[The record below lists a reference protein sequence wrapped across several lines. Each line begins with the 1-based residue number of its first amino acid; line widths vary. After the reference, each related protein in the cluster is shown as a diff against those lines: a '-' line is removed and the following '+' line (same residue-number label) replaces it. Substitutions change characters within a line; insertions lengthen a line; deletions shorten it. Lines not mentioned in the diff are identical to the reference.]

1 MSESSSGCD
10 RTEAREMRESMRQ
23 GSRVRSALENAI
35 KRAEERSIQLET
47 TGTLDE
53 SSKADAAIK
62 KLRED
67 RCLSREELDRPVT
80 I

>member
-1 MSESSSGCD
+1 VETGRATSS
-10 RTEAREMRESMRQ
+10 
-23 GSRVRSALENAI
+23 
-35 KRAEERSIQLET
+35 
-47 TGTLDE
+47 

-67 RCLSREELDRPVT
+67 RRLSREELDRPVT